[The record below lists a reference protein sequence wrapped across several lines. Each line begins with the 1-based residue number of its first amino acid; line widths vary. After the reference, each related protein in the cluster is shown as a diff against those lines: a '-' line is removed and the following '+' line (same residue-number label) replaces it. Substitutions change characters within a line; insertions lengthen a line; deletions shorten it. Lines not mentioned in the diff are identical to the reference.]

1 VPRIGELI
9 TMLILP
15 CGTREGQ
22 ADGTTSMAHDIGV
35 DHGWSILG
43 GLSTS
48 PDFS

>member
-1 VPRIGELI
+1 VSRIGELI

-22 ADGTTSMAHDIGV
+22 ADSTTSTAHDIGV

-43 GLSTS
+43 GFTTS
-48 PDFS
+48 PGFS

>member
-1 VPRIGELI
+1 VLRIGELI

-22 ADGTTSMAHDIGV
+22 ADSTTSMAHDIGV

-43 GLSTS
+43 GFSTS